1 MMTEKFL
8 IDNNYK
14 IQNAK
19 ITSVDLSMKDHGC
32 LTLQLVLEGS
42 GWGCVYGNVCL
53 GNGFLGAK
61 KFKGWQHCGDYLMM
75 IMDTVGVATFND
87 MTGKYVRVACDE
99 DDRAKIIGNLIEDK
113 WFTGVSMGD
122 EVQG

>member
-1 MMTEKFL
+1 MTTEKFL

-61 KFKGWQHCGDYLMM
+61 VFKGWKYCAVYLMKL
-75 IMDTVGVATFND
+75 MDTVGVATFND
-87 MTGKYVRVACDE
+87 MINTHVRVAFDK

-113 WFTGVSMGD
+113 WFTGVDMED
-122 EVQG
+122 EM

>member
-1 MMTEKFL
+1 MTTEKFL

-19 ITSVDLSMKDHGC
+19 ITSVDLSMKDRGC

-42 GWGCVYGNVCL
+42 GWGCVYGNACL

-61 KFKGWQHCGDYLMM
+61 VFKGWEHCAVYLMKL
-75 IMDTVGVATFND
+75 MDTVGVDTFND
-87 MTGKYVRVACDE
+87 MLNKYVRVAFDE
-99 DDRAKIIGNLIEDK
+99 EDRVKIIGNLIEDK
-113 WFTGVSMGD
+113 WFTGVDIED
-122 EVQG
+122 EV